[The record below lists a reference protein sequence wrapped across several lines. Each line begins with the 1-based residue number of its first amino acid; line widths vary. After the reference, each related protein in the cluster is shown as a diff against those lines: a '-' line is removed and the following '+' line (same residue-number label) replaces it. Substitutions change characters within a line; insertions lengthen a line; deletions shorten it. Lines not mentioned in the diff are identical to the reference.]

1 MGIGKNISNTVN
13 SIAKELNDRS
23 PWGSKTAEHYKQKEV
38 SKYRID
44 EAFNS
49 IDWKDVVYGMSSA
62 LNQFAQTNAKA
73 AAEANAMQWA
83 MFNKQM
89 QFNESQ
95 ADKAMSFNE
104 NQAAM
109 NRDFNAN
116 QAQMANAFTQGMW
129 EQAANYNIANAREA
143 REWSADQAAQ
153 QRAWQEHMDNTQ
165 VQRRMADLKAAGI
178 NPILAGGLQA
188 STPAGAM
195 GSTTSPSMSGANGT
209 AASGSAASG
218 SGASAGLPTAYM
230 ENTSNE
236 LALFGAAIN
245 AIGVGIDKL
254 NKAGALRGAMNIV
267 KQFLK

>member
-1 MGIGKNISNTVN
+1 MGIGKTISKTVN
-13 SIAKELNDRS
+13 SIGKELNDRS
-23 PWGSKTAEHYKQKEV
+23 PWGSKTAEHYRQNEV
-38 SKYRID
+38 SNYRME

-49 IDWKDVVYGMSSA
+49 IDWKGVVDGMSSA

-73 AAEANAMQWA
+73 AAEANAIQWA
-83 MFNKQM
+83 MFNRQM

-95 ADKAMSFNE
+95 ADKAMSFNAD
-104 NQAAM
+104 QAAM
-109 NRDFNAN
+109 NRDFNAS
-116 QAQMANAFTQGMW
+116 QAQAANTFTQGMW

-143 REWSADQAAQ
+143 REWSAQQAEI
-153 QRAWQEHMDNTQ
+153 QRKWQERMDNTS

-178 NPILAGGLQA
+178 NPILAGGLTA
-188 STPAGAM
+188 STPSGAM
-195 GSTTSPSMSGANGT
+195 GSTSSPSMSGANGT

-218 SGASAGLPTAYM
+218 SAASAGLPSAYM

-254 NKAGALRGAMNIV
+254 NKAGALRGGMNII